1 MFKIFKPLLIIFL
14 LQNII
19 YSQEIVTSPIK
30 LMSKEVSSNTAT
42 PIEQSNTQELSQ
54 SIEEQIDKQNR
65 LVEEVINNINNESYL
80 ITLANKE
87 QYENDINFLTNRIN
101 ANKIQKNSL
110 AVARDELKIF
120 YLKHKIEYEQ
130 SLKV

>member
-1 MFKIFKPLLIIFL
+1 MFNIQKPLLIIFL

-19 YSQEIVTSPIK
+19 FSQEIYKSHKT
-30 LMSKEVSSNTAT
+30 MSKEVSSNAAT
-42 PIEQSNTQELSQ
+42 PIEWSNTQELSQ

-87 QYENDINFLTNRIN
+87 QYEMI
-101 ANKIQKNSL
+101 
-110 AVARDELKIF
+110 
-120 YLKHKIEYEQ
+120 
-130 SLKV
+130 